1 MCFYLAAAA
10 LVRISSQNISFVSGG
25 RVEVC
30 HRRSPVRYADIL
42 WSLTM
47 ALSTNSGVI
56 SGLNSAEPLS
66 SRNCSE
72 AVDENANEAPAAAAD
87 EDEEDAKDKGR
98 KGGGGAGG
106 LGEAGWTPT
115 TPTTPKGPLVGCGD
129 TSLNTSALTSP
140 DEQRA
145 PEPVLDVDMDRLRR
159 SVPSLLSSFKG
170 EQRVPGTL
178 FLGNLI
184 RGSLDLQY
192 ILQND

>member
-1 MCFYLAAAA
+1 
-10 LVRISSQNISFVSGG
+10 
-25 RVEVC
+25 
-30 HRRSPVRYADIL
+30 
-42 WSLTM
+42 M

-87 EDEEDAKDKGR
+87 EDDEDAKDKGR
-98 KGGGGAGG
+98 KGGGAGG
-106 LGEAGWTPT
+106 VGEAGWTPA

-140 DEQRA
+140 DEHRA

-170 EQRVPGTL
+170 ERRAPGAL
-178 FLGNLI
+178 FLSNLI
-184 RGSLDLQY
+184 SGILGLLYSLQVV
-192 ILQND
+192 